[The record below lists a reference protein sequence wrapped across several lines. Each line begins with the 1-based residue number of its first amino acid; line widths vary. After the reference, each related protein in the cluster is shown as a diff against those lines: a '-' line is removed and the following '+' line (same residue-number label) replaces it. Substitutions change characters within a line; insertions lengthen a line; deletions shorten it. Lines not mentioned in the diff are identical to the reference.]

1 MIAVSLPASLAGG
14 RTPALSHPL
23 CERFVS
29 LFGSVSRTILLALT
43 SVFIPVSALSAQGAL
58 PTPAALAARHDSL
71 VGGRAALEGARSMR
85 MVGTLAVTAMGL
97 EAPLEILKVK
107 PNRYLFRAQLG
118 PMGELLSG
126 FDGTHAWAIQ
136 SGMGPTLV
144 TGAEGKLIADQ
155 ADFFADLHDLSRF
168 DRVETVD
175 QTTFEGR
182 PTYRVRMTRPTG
194 EVLTEYFDVET
205 GLSAGVSASVTGPM
219 GAMELVSVF
228 QGYQR
233 FGRVLRPTRTIQRNP
248 QFETLLTI
256 SAVEFDGV
264 SDEAV
269 AMPAAVRALIP
280 PR

>member
-1 MIAVSLPASLAGG
+1 M
-14 RTPALSHPL
+14 
-23 CERFVS
+23 
-29 LFGSVSRTILLALT
+29 
-43 SVFIPVSALSAQGAL
+43 AQGAL
-58 PTPAALAARHDSL
+58 PSPEALAARHDSL
-71 VGGRAALEGARSMR
+71 VGGRSALEGHRSMR
-85 MVGTLAVTAMGL
+85 LTGNLAVTAMGL

-126 FDGTHAWAIQ
+126 FDGEHAWAIQ
-136 SGMGPTLV
+136 PGMGPTLV

-168 DRVETVD
+168 DKVETLD
-175 QTTFEGR
+175 QATFEGR
-182 PTYRVRMTRPTG
+182 SCYRVRMTRPTG
-194 EVLTEYFDVET
+194 EVLTEYFDAET
-205 GLSAGVSASVTGPM
+205 GLSAGISASVTGPM

-228 QGYQR
+228 SEYR
-233 FGRVLRPTRTIQRNP
+233 SFGGVKRPTKTIQRNP

-256 SAVEFDGV
+256 SAIEFDGV
-264 SDEAV
+264 AEEAV